1 MEEERQRSRAL
12 RYLVPHTLFKADMF
26 ASLRHRNYRYFWIG
40 TLVSNI
46 GDWMDNVA
54 FSWLMWEL
62 TGSGAYLGLLA
73 LFRAAPIL
81 VFTLF
86 GGALADRMERRR
98 LLQVTQ
104 VGAMVLALLLAAL
117 VLTDTVQVWQV
128 FAIAAGRGIVMSIN
142 MPTRQALLS
151 DIVDRRDLTNAIA
164 LNSATMNL
172 TRVLGGS
179 IGGILITVIG
189 TGGVFLVNGLSTV
202 ILIVTLAFMVIPPI
216 AHDTRRRSL
225 LRSIGDGLSYIRA
238 NDILLSLIVLA
249 LAPMILGMP
258 YMTLLP
264 IFADDVL
271 GIGNEG
277 YGILVAFTGIGAMAG
292 ALTIAATSN
301 MRHRGRTM
309 LLLMIF
315 FGMMLFL
322 FSRSTDPTLS
332 FALLLGVGAGQTTYM
347 ALNNTLLQTHASDEM
362 RGRVMSVFF
371 LNRGMVPLGTVAA
384 GFATEF
390 IGVQWTVT
398 IMAAML
404 VALGVAA
411 FVFLPRLRALE

>member
-1 MEEERQRSRAL
+1 
-12 RYLVPHTLFKADMF
+12 MF
-26 ASLRHRNYRYFWIG
+26 ASLRHRNYRYYWIG

-54 FSWLMWEL
+54 FNWLMWEL

-104 VGAMVLALLLAAL
+104 FAAMMLALILAAL
-117 VLTDTVQVWQV
+117 VLTDLVKVWHV
-128 FAIAAGRGIVMSIN
+128 FVIAAGRGIVMSIN

-151 DIVDRRDLTNAIA
+151 DIVDRKDLTNAIA

-172 TRVLGGS
+172 TRILGGS
-179 IGGILITVIG
+179 IGGILITIIG
-189 TGGVFLVNGLSTV
+189 TGGVFLVNGLSTI
-202 ILIVTLAFMVIPPI
+202 ILILTLAWMIIPPL
-216 AHDTRRRSL
+216 AGDGRRRSL
-225 LRSIGDGLSYIRA
+225 LRSIGDGLAYIKA
-238 NDILLSLIVLA
+238 SDILRSLIILA
-249 LAPMILGMP
+249 LAPMVLGMP

-277 YGILVAFTGIGAMAG
+277 YGVLVAFTGVGAMTG
-292 ALTIAATSN
+292 ALAIAATSN
-301 MRHRGRTM
+301 MGRRGRNM
-309 LLLMIF
+309 LLLM
-315 FGMMLFL
+315 MLFGGML
-322 FSRSTDPTLS
+322 MAFSQTTNTT
-332 FALLLGVGAGQTTYM
+332 FAFILLLGVGAGQTTYM

-398 IMAAML
+398 IMAGTL
-404 VALGVAA
+404 LALGLAA
-411 FVFLPRLRALE
+411 FLFLPRLRELD